1 MFYIYFLFK
10 LYNLCKNDNVIK
22 TNAYVDNV
30 DNLIKLCDKIILDNT
45 YLFQNG
51 IWEFFNKYKNLSNNA
66 LDDNFDYK
74 KEYHIS
80 SIFNWLVNTS
90 FYCFKYRET
99 KKIHSMQLIFR
110 RI

>member
-51 IWEFFNKYKNLSNNA
+51 I
-66 LDDNFDYK
+66 
-74 KEYHIS
+74 
-80 SIFNWLVNTS
+80 
-90 FYCFKYRET
+90 
-99 KKIHSMQLIFR
+99 
-110 RI
+110 